1 MMNTENI
8 TNFRKNMS
16 TVLDSVE
23 ENSDV
28 TVITR
33 GNKPASVV
41 MSLKHFNGMM
51 ETMHLLSSP
60 ANAARLMDSVAQVK
74 AGNFEEK
81 ELIQPDN
88 A

>member
-1 MMNTENI
+1 MNTENI
-8 TNFRKNMS
+8 TNFRRNVS
-16 TVLDSVE
+16 AVLDSVE

-33 GNKPASVV
+33 GHKPASVV

-60 ANAARLMDSVAQVK
+60 ANAERLMESIEQVK
-74 AGNFEEK
+74 SGRFEVR
-81 ELIQPDN
+81 ELIHPDN
-88 A
+88 D